1 MKTAVLMIDLQNAYF
16 EDPALAKRQEAVVE
30 SANLLIRTAT
40 AAQVPVLLAYTQ
52 HQSDRSTWTLSMLD
66 DDQGFLFEGSEQAE
80 FLPGLQTEGL
90 ERIVKTRDSAFFG
103 TDLAERLRQ
112 RGVERLVLAGVA
124 THNCV
129 AQTAADAFAH
139 NFRVVFAKDVLAST
153 NEDYAGSMM
162 QILSDEYRQPVL
174 GRGALAELLAGAR
187 EG

>member
-40 AAQVPVLLAYTQ
+40 AAQVPVLLVYTQ
-52 HQSDRSTWTLSMLD
+52 HRRDRSTWTLSMLD
-66 DDQGFLFEGSEQAE
+66 DDQGFLFEGTEQAE
-80 FLPGLQTEGL
+80 FLPGLHTEGL

-103 TDLAERLRQ
+103 TGLAERLRDA
-112 RGVERLVLAGVA
+112 GVERLVLAGVA

-139 NFRVVFAKDVLAST
+139 NFRVVFAKDMIAST
-153 NEDYAGSMM
+153 NEDYAGSML